1 MPAAMSLS
9 PMGEYARRH
18 ESDRFLAAQLAPPEL
33 RDDFYTLIAFH
44 HELGAIAS
52 KVKEPM
58 MGTIRLQWWR
68 EAIMAIG
75 QGQAAPA
82 HEVLTPLA
90 DLVRRRQLPV
100 ADLLGM
106 IDSHERDFADEP
118 WQSAQDLAIQAQAQA
133 LPLLQLQFRLAGLDV
148 TPSADVAALMGVV
161 DIICQR
167 RMAPLTAP
175 DMAGL
180 HAQLV
185 GRLKY
190 QTGNRLQRRL
200 QVGGKL
206 ADYALRQL
214 KTAGFDADHPR
225 ARMPHP
231 LRGPMLVW
239 GAAFW

>member
-1 MPAAMSLS
+1 
-9 PMGEYARRH
+9 
-18 ESDRFLAAQLAPPEL
+18 
-33 RDDFYTLIAFH
+33 
-44 HELGAIAS
+44 
-52 KVKEPM
+52 
-58 MGTIRLQWWR
+58 
-68 EAIMAIG
+68 
-75 QGQAAPA
+75 
-82 HEVLTPLA
+82 
-90 DLVRRRQLPV
+90 
-100 ADLLGM
+100 
-106 IDSHERDFADEP
+106 
-118 WQSAQDLAIQAQAQA
+118 
-133 LPLLQLQFRLAGLDV
+133 LLQLQFRLAGLDV

-180 HAQLV
+180 HAQMV

-190 QTGNRLQRRL
+190 QTSNRLQRRL

-225 ARMPHP
+225 ARVPHP